1 MHAHMSFLSSRPY
14 LKWTQQLKTQTKDVM
29 TSKRY
34 VTSIIGIYNPIVLDN
49 GIMVDGTVSL
59 LPVERYM
66 LS

>member
-1 MHAHMSFLSSRPY
+1 MNPTA
-14 LKWTQQLKTQTKDVM
+14 KETAKDVM
-29 TSKRY
+29 RSKRY
-34 VTSIIGIYNPIVLDN
+34 VTSIIGIYNPIVVDN